1 MNGKQ
6 ATFEFHVSRRARD
19 RYQLD
24 DTLFSLT
31 GNVVFAN
38 FRAARVFAQKMN
50 DQRDLV
56 NYPERAVK
64 PGHINALGLVDEVLH
79 YLVGVYREEYG
90 AEVVGRA
97 VAHLE
102 ARIGQAALDRTL
114 RAFTD
119 AFPPVAVYRREITLD
134 AYLQGE
140 TAGVPHR
147 HMVLEELLLLWLA
160 NSNPAYAPFSEL
172 FDDAE
177 LRRETTYARVI
188 QELRTFFDAEPLFGP
203 EQQNLIAELR
213 APAIAHPHSLEGQL
227 SYILDRWG
235 SIIGTYVYRVLTS
248 LDVIK
253 EERKLIFLGPG
264 PSQVPVYDATSLAGG
279 SAGSR
284 IGERDAYGNLIGP
297 GGVEGEAFSPELGWM
312 PSLVLMAKNTY
323 VWMDQLSKKYGRLID
338 RLDQIPDEEL
348 EQLGRWGVTG
358 LWLIGVW
365 ERSPASQR
373 IKVLCG
379 NADAVPSAYSLYD
392 YQIAKDIGGE
402 AAYHDLKKRAWRHGV
417 RMASDMV
424 PNHVG
429 IVSRWVIEHPDWFV
443 WREDNPYPWYTYGG
457 PDLSTDD
464 RIAIHI
470 EDHYYDRTDAAV
482 TFRRT
487 DRQTGEQ
494 RYVYHGNDGTSMP
507 WNDTAQLNYLNPEVR
522 EAVIQTILHVARQ
535 FPVIRFDAA
544 MTLTKKHFQRL
555 WYPEPGT
562 GGAIP
567 TRAELGLTRDDFS
580 DLMPAEFWR
589 EVVDRVAAEAPN
601 TLLLAEAFW
610 LLEGYFVRT
619 LGMHRVYNSAFMVML
634 RDEDN
639 AKYRQVMKNTLEF
652 DPEVLRRFVNFMN
665 NPDERTAVD
674 QFGSGDKYFGVST
687 LMVTMPGLPMFGHGQ
702 IEGFAE
708 KYGMEFRRPLW
719 DETPDRALIERHERE
734 IFPLMRLRPLFAGV
748 EHFLL
753 YDVYAPDGSVNEDV
767 FAYSNRLDDERGLVV
782 YNNRFG
788 EARGW
793 VKMSSAFAQKTGDSD
808 EKALVQR
815 TLAEGLGLES
825 GDDLYSIARDQV
837 SGLEYIRSN
846 RQLRAEG
853 LYFELGAYR
862 RLVFIGFRQV
872 QDDQYG
878 QYAQLTEYLG
888 GRGVPSVDEAL
899 REIRLQPIRRPYAA
913 LVNPDLLRWL
923 LNVQVEAAGPGVGL
937 DVAVLHDVESRLR
950 DFLSEARRLD
960 GSDAEIEPLVRTGMA
975 QLGAVLELLASSGAT
990 AEELSEEDELEP
1002 LFASSDDD
1010 DDDNRPAF
1018 GGNGVSVAT
1027 GSDAGLSD
1035 AVGTGQTAGGAAVGT
1050 GQTAGVTAAADAAGE
1065 SSGAE
1070 AAHAVPADGSVL
1082 AAELLRDRPESRAA
1096 LLIWALTRPLGG
1108 LVAPPHAAPHRRA
1121 LFDEWLLGATA
1132 ERSLAGMGLDDGAAM
1147 VGVALTRVLLAHE
1160 GALLAGAGKSPR
1172 RTLEALLQDGDARDM
1187 LGINR
1192 YRDVLWFSQER
1203 FDGLVAGLLATAV
1216 VVGSA
1221 ATPVGVDVPAA
1232 ITPAAPADDAPTA
1245 EAATVAHE
1253 KPSKSAATPDVTAAA
1268 DGTRL
1273 STPNTPNMATD
1284 GVAGAATLA
1293 RALRAAEAQSGYQL
1307 ERLLHLLPS

>member
-1 MNGKQ
+1 LNGKK

-19 RYQLD
+19 RYLFD
-24 DTLFSLT
+24 DTLFTIT

-38 FRAARVFAQKMN
+38 FRAARVFAQQMN
-50 DQRDLV
+50 EHRDLV

-64 PGHINALGLVDEVLH
+64 PGQLNALGLVDEILH
-79 YLVGVYREEYG
+79 YLVGVYREQHGPDVMARAITRLE
-90 AEVVGRA
+90 ERLGREA
-97 VAHLE
+97 V
-102 ARIGQAALDRTL
+102 DKTL
-114 RAFTD
+114 RSFAD
-119 AFPPVAVYRREITLD
+119 AFPTVALYRRQTDLD
-134 AYLQGE
+134 SYLGGQ
-140 TAGVPHR
+140 TDGVPNR
-147 HMVLEELLLLWLA
+147 QIVLEELLLLWLA
-160 NSNPAYAPFSEL
+160 NANPACSPFQEL
-172 FDDAE
+172 FDDAD
-177 LRRETTYARVI
+177 LRHDTAYARI
-188 QELRTFFDAEPLFGP
+188 INELRTFFDNEPLFGP

-213 APAIAHPHSLEGQL
+213 APAIAVPHSLEGQL
-227 SYILDRWG
+227 SYILERWG
-235 SIIGTYVYRVLTS
+235 SMLGRYVYRLLSS

-264 PSQVPVYDATSLAGG
+264 PTQVPVYDFTSLAG
-279 SAGSR
+279 AD
-284 IGERDAYGNLIGP
+284 GE
-297 GGVEGEAFSPELGWM
+297 GGAETEAFSPELGWM

-392 YQIAKDIGGE
+392 YQIADDIGGE
-402 AAYHDLKKRAWRHGV
+402 AAYQDLKDRAWRYGV

-429 IVSRWVIEHPDWFV
+429 IVSRWLIEHPDWFV

-457 PDLSTDD
+457 PDLSNDD
-464 RIAIHI
+464 RVGIHI

-487 DRQTGEQ
+487 DRQTGQE

-544 MTLTKKHFQRL
+544 MTLTKRHFQRL

-567 TRAELGLTRDDFS
+567 TRAEQGMTRDDFNAA
-580 DLMPAEFWR
+580 MPAEFWR

-674 QFGSGDKYFGVST
+674 QFGSSDKYFGVCT
-687 LMVTMPGLPMFGHGQ
+687 LMVTMPGLPMLGHGQ

-734 IFPLMRLRPLFAGV
+734 IFPLMRMRPIFAGV

-753 YDVYAPDGSVNEDV
+753 YDFYSTDGSVSEDV
-767 FAYSNRLDDERGLVV
+767 FAYSNRLGDERGLVV
-782 YNNRFG
+782 YNNRFA

-793 VKMSSAFAQKTGDSD
+793 VKRSAAFAQKTGQGD
-808 EKALVQR
+808 EKSLVQR

-825 GDDLYSIARDQV
+825 GDDWYSIARDQV

-846 RQLRAEG
+846 RQLRDEG
-853 LYFELGAYR
+853 LYVELGAYR
-862 RLVFIGFRQV
+862 RLVLTGFRQV
-872 QDDQYG
+872 QDNVFGQYG
-878 QYAQLTEYLG
+878 QLMAYLE
-888 GRGVPSVDEAL
+888 GRGVPSIEEAL
-899 REIRLQPIRRPYAA
+899 REIRLQPIQRPYRE
-913 LVNPDLLRWL
+913 LVNSALLRRL
-923 LNVQVEAAGPGVGL
+923 LDVSAAGPGPGVNL
-937 DVAVLHDVESRLR
+937 DVELLSDVETRLR
-950 DFLSEARRLD
+950 DFLEEARRLD
-960 GSDAEIEPLVRTGMA
+960 GGRSDIETVVRSGEGR
-975 QLGAVLELLASSGAT
+975 LGALLGLLTQAGGDGAAESGAGR
-990 AEELSEEDELEP
+990 SSVS
-1002 LFASSDDD
+1002 ASVPKE
-1010 DDDNRPAF
+1010 NGAHAATRR
-1018 GGNGVSVAT
+1018 GNGASELTTSESEPAAEPP
-1027 GSDAGLSD
+1027 GDAG
-1035 AVGTGQTAGGAAVGT
+1035 AARAAVDL
-1050 GQTAGVTAAADAAGE
+1050 V
-1065 SSGAE
+1065 
-1070 AAHAVPADGSVL
+1070 
-1082 AAELLRDRPESRAA
+1082 RDRPEARAA
-1096 LLIWALTRPLGG
+1096 LVVWALTRPLGE
-1108 LVAPPHAAPHRRA
+1108 LVDPDQPAEQSRA
-1121 LFDEWLLGATA
+1121 LFDEWLLGSIV
-1132 ERSLAGMGLDDGAAM
+1132 ERSLVGLGLDDGAAM

-1160 GALLAGAGKSPR
+1160 RALVENSARGPR
-1172 RTLEALLQDGDARDM
+1172 RVLESLLSDGDVRDF
-1187 LGINR
+1187 LGVNR
-1192 YRDVLWFSQER
+1192 YRDVLWFNQER
-1203 FDGLVAGLLATAV
+1203 FDALVAGLLATAV
-1216 VVGSA
+1216 VT
-1221 ATPVGVDVPAA
+1221 ATAEPAT
-1232 ITPAAPADDAPTA
+1232 TPATG
-1245 EAATVAHE
+1245 
-1253 KPSKSAATPDVTAAA
+1253 
-1268 DGTRL
+1268 DGGKT
-1273 STPNTPNMATD
+1273 
-1284 GVAGAATLA
+1284 GAGALPSPREQPRAGAESGGASEPSSRSTSGNGLAGAYALA
-1293 RALRAAEAQSGYQL
+1293 RSFQEAEQRSGYQL
-1307 ERLLHLLPS
+1307 ERLLRLLPA